1 MSFDGKNDHNKLPLW
16 MKTLFDTKA
25 VDAWSEDPDYSQQCK
40 GSDTTG
46 KMKYTQRMFK
56 RITVEYNWGS
66 PLLYILET
74 LVDE

>member
-1 MSFDGKNDHNKLPLW
+1 MSFDGKNDRNKLPLW

-25 VDAWSEDPDYSQQCK
+25 VDAWSEDPDYSQQSK

-56 RITVEYNWGS
+56 RIKLGKS
-66 PLLYILET
+66 PPIVYTGNLS
-74 LVDE
+74 

>member
-25 VDAWSEDPDYSQQCK
+25 VDAWSEDPDYSQQSK

-46 KMKYTQRMFK
+46 KIKYTQRKFK
-56 RITVEYNWGS
+56 RITV
-66 PLLYILET
+66 ILK
-74 LVDE
+74 LG

>member
-25 VDAWSEDPDYSQQCK
+25 VDAWSEDPDYSQQSK

-56 RITVEYNWGS
+56 RIILKLGKS
-66 PLLYILET
+66 PIVYTENLS
-74 LVDE
+74 

>member
-25 VDAWSEDPDYSQQCK
+25 VDAWSEDPDYSQQSK

-46 KMKYTQRMFK
+46 IKYAKRTFN
-56 RITVEYNWGS
+56 RITVILKLGKS
-66 PLLYILET
+66 PIVYTENFS
-74 LVDE
+74 

>member
-1 MSFDGKNDHNKLPLW
+1 MSFDGKNDLNKLPLW

-25 VDAWSEDPDYSQQCK
+25 VDAWSEDPDYSQQSK

-56 RITVEYNWGS
+56 RILKLGKS
-66 PLLYILET
+66 PPIVYTGNLS
-74 LVDE
+74 

>member
-1 MSFDGKNDHNKLPLW
+1 MNFDGKNDHNKLPLW

-25 VDAWSEDPDYSQQCK
+25 VDAWSEDPDYSQQSK

-56 RITVEYNWGS
+56 RIIKIGEVPPYCIYWK
-66 PLLYILET
+66 P
-74 LVDE
+74 